1 MIDFWKDYDGTNSD
15 SIPHLR
21 VDANKHSWWH
31 GSWEY
36 SGLDVE
42 RIKAYCKATSKD
54 FHSQTL
60 NAEFMN
66 TMEDWYLNL
75 AERMKLHQVDYSGD
89 GYSDG
94 HIIYDTAFCPSCGY
108 EYEEDDKDWNEPFC
122 PHCGARLDW
131 SMINEQT

>member
-21 VDANKHSWWH
+21 VDVNKPSWWH
-31 GSWEY
+31 GTWEY
-36 SGLDVE
+36 SGLDIE
-42 RIKAYCKATSKD
+42 RIKAYCKATGKD

-75 AERMKLHQVDYSGD
+75 AKQYLALDKIIADIDTKAFHFLRLQNMQRVCGLEDALDIIE
-89 GYSDG
+89 GYR
-94 HIIYDTAFCPSCGY
+94 
-108 EYEEDDKDWNEPFC
+108 K
-122 PHCGARLDW
+122 
-131 SMINEQT
+131 EQTEE

>member
-21 VDANKHSWWH
+21 VDVNKPSWWH

-42 RIKAYCKATSKD
+42 RIKAYCKATGKD

-75 AERMKLHQVDYSGD
+75 AEQYSALD
-89 GYSDG
+89 KIRAEIKQEYTKFRNKSDM
-94 HIIYDTAFCPSCGY
+94 
-108 EYEEDDKDWNEPFC
+108 WNERA
-122 PHCGARLDW
+122 CGIGTALEIIDKYKAE
-131 SMINEQT
+131 SEG